1 MLDGQTKQAR
11 SADMPPAL
19 RRHSNV
25 EHTAAVLLE
34 FAPTAFAEVA

>member
-11 SADMPPAL
+11 AVDMLPAL

-25 EHTAAVLLE
+25 EHTAAALLE
-34 FAPTAFAEVA
+34 FTPAAFAEVA

>member
-11 SADMPPAL
+11 AADIPPAL

-25 EHTAAVLLE
+25 EHTAAML
-34 FAPTAFAEVA
+34 FAPAAFAKVA